1 MRSALFVLI
10 MFVALTSIVSGLLM
24 ISDPP
29 GTLLNLPLNI
39 LRQTPFKNFLI
50 PGILLVC
57 VGSVSLFAGF
67 CNAQRYRSRYKWS
80 IVAGLLISGWIII
93 QMLMINTIHWL
104 HLLYLLTGT
113 GILYLAMRL
122 EKIRTH

>member
-1 MRSALFVLI
+1 MSSALFILL

-29 GTLLNLPLNI
+29 GTLLNLPPDI
-39 LRQTPFKNFLI
+39 LRETPFKNFLI
-50 PGILLVC
+50 PGILLVG
-57 VGSVSLFAGF
+57 VGLVNLFAGF

-80 IVAGLLISGWIII
+80 VVAGLLISGWIII
-93 QMLMINTIHWL
+93 QMIMINTIHWL

-113 GILYLAMRL
+113 GILYFAVRL
-122 EKIRTH
+122 EKSRML